1 MDRRE
6 SRGTD
11 FDASMS
17 VKRITSL
24 FMTEPRP
31 TRVDGRETMDRLL
44 SFAERELTEVGA
56 VKFQYH
62 EYWMLPESQKA
73 LRITTLEAVMASSLL
88 SR

>member
-1 MDRRE
+1 
-6 SRGTD
+6 
-11 FDASMS
+11 
-17 VKRITSL
+17 
-24 FMTEPRP
+24 
-31 TRVDGRETMDRLL
+31 MDRLL